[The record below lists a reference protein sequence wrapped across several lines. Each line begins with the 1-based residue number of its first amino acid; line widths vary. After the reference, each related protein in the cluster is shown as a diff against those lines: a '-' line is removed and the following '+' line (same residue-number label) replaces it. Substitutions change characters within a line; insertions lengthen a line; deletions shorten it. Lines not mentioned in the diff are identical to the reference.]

1 MRRSRPSRD
10 STPPPPFT
18 LVLTK
23 KTEVV
28 GGEVAYA
35 FTEEDLGSRVYV
47 KDNAVRSS
55 FDGGRISSDQRQRGA
70 ARESNALFKL
80 TTEWGK
86 KGLEKIG

>member
-1 MRRSRPSRD
+1 M
-10 STPPPPFT
+10 T

-35 FTEEDLGSRVYV
+35 FTEEDLGSRVHV